1 MNYLERVIDKILIVD
16 NIQDKEVSS
25 VISILPIMVI
35 VLVFFGIF
43 AFVSH
48 MVKGEKEQKV
58 LKTIIKSDGT
68 VENQL
73 STLSKE
79 EENLSWNGLNK
90 FSRSDLNKMKDDS
103 NYIPWKTKSVQFL
116 EETVADMIISRSA
129 THTINGNNTFVN
141 LSKNEETV
149 TDKIEI
155 VQEKPKQGAIR
166 SFRK

>member
-16 NIQDKEVSS
+16 NNMQDKEASS

-35 VLVFFGIF
+35 ALFFFGIF

-48 MVKGEKEQKV
+48 MVRGEKEQKV
-58 LKTIIKSDGT
+58 LKTIIRRDGT

-79 EENLSWNGLNK
+79 EENLSWNDLNK
-90 FSRSDLNKMKDDS
+90 FSWSDLNKMREDP
-103 NYIPWKTKSVQFL
+103 NYISWKTKSV
-116 EETVADMIISRSA
+116 ETVADMIVSQTSI
-129 THTINGNNTFVN
+129 INGSNV
-141 LSKNEETV
+141 LSKNEEVITEN
-149 TDKIEI
+149 KIEI

>member
-16 NIQDKEVSS
+16 NNIQDKEVSS

-35 VLVFFGIF
+35 VLFFFGIF

-48 MVKGEKEQKV
+48 MVRGEKEQKV
-58 LKTIIKSDGT
+58 LKTIIRRDGT
-68 VENQL
+68 VENQ

-79 EENLSWNGLNK
+79 EENLSWNDLNK
-90 FSRSDLNKMKDDS
+90 FSWSDLNKMREDPD
-103 NYIPWKTKSVQFL
+103 YISWKTKSV
-116 EETVADMIISRSA
+116 ETVADMIISQSA

-141 LSKNEETV
+141 LSKNEETIAEN
-149 TDKIEI
+149 KEI
-155 VQEKPKQGAIR
+155 AQEKPKQGAIR

>member
-1 MNYLERVIDKILIVD
+1 MSYLERVIDKILIVD

-35 VLVFFGIF
+35 VLFFFGIF

-58 LKTIIKSDGT
+58 LKTIIRRDGT

-73 STLSKE
+73 SVLSKE
-79 EENLSWNGLNK
+79 EENLSWNDLNK
-90 FSRSDLNKMKDDS
+90 FSRSDLNKMRNDP
-103 NYIPWKTKSVQFL
+103 NYTPWKTKSV
-116 EETVADMIISRSA
+116 ETVADMIISQSA
-129 THTINGNNTFVN
+129 THTINGDNTFVN
-141 LSKNEETV
+141 LSKNEEV
-149 TDKIEI
+149 IAENKVEI